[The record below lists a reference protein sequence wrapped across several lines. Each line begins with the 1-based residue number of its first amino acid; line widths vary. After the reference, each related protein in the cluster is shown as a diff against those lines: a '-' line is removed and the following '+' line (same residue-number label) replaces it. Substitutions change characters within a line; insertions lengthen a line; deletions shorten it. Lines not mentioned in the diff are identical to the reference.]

1 MEIYQVSV
9 FRERLNF
16 KKIKNMERKEVFEK
30 LTVIFRDVMDNDEIV
45 LEENTTAEDIEE
57 WDSLAHV
64 QLIEKIES
72 VFGIKFSAK
81 EMNSWSDVGEF
92 VDSIL
97 ERL

>member
-1 MEIYQVSV
+1 
-9 FRERLNF
+9 
-16 KKIKNMERKEVFEK
+16 MERKEIYEK
-30 LTVIFRDVMDNDEIV
+30 LTEIFRDVMDNDKIV

-81 EMNSWSDVGEF
+81 EMMSWEDVGEF
-92 VDSIL
+92 VDSIE
-97 ERL
+97 ERLNK

>member
-1 MEIYQVSV
+1 
-9 FRERLNF
+9 
-16 KKIKNMERKEVFEK
+16 MERKEVFEK

-45 LEENTTAEDIEE
+45 LEENTTADDIEE

-81 EMNSWSDVGEF
+81 EMNSWGDVGEF